1 MFPTNLT
8 VFRPPGKQFGR
19 GGPGC
24 AEGGA
29 NIECHR
35 ESRFQIICVKSVFI
49 KVFSLF
55 SRCFSQGVF
64 LKVVSLGVYFFRL
77 VFLNVYFSR
86 CFSQGVFLKVFFS
99 KCFSQGVFLKVVF

>member
-64 LKVVSLGVYFFRL
+64 LKVVSLGVFL
-77 VFLNVYFSR
+77 KVFFSR
-86 CFSQGVFLKVFFS
+86 CFSQGVFLTVYFLR
-99 KCFSQGVFLKVVF
+99 CISQGVFLKVFFSSWFL